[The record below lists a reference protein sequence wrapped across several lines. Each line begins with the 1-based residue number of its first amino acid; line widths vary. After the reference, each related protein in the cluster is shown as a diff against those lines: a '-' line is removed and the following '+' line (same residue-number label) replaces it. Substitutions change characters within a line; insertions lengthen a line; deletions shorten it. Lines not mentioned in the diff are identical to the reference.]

1 MNFLP
6 TKFTELS
13 FSRKKQNL
21 INQKQNLINQFINPF
36 YKQSQQVSLNEKDLK
51 KLFKQ
56 QLQMTDYLEGT
67 PKAQLRK
74 LFQTKRQQDKIQ
86 DVLKKADIRTLKH
99 LKKGVEVFDKIL
111 LDKITI
117 RLSGILLHHAFMSGK
132 SVKRLD
138 EQWDK
143 YIRTF
148 PDKNNQKLDFY
159 VHIFT
164 DQFADENEREKE
176 KMELKRVIYKIHLM
190 ITKLFRPSFLAN
202 EWLNYDFEKN
212 KFLGNYGKFREVTQI
227 KSKSIKYEY
236 ELWVE
241 KYILDLLGYVIPG
254 EKTSHTQKLLSLS
267 DSELTF
273 QTYLEK
279 LREGISSGNSN
290 KVFSILMTNIQDKDT
305 GYMLTAG
312 EKFSRYQPQP
322 RQQQQGKQKKGN
334 DSDLA
339 KQIQKNGIFMSEAQL
354 WKKQNQIQNQIMAM
368 TNMDINT

>member
-1 MNFLP
+1 MKFLP

-13 FSRKKQNL
+13 FSRQKQNL

-36 YKQSQQVSLNEKDLK
+36 YADYKQSQQVSLNEKDLK

-56 QLQMTDYLEGT
+56 QLLMTDYLEGT

-74 LFQTKRQQDKIQ
+74 LFQTKHQQDKIQ

-117 RLSGILLHHAFMSGK
+117 QLSGILLHHAFMNGK

-212 KFLGNYGKFREVTQI
+212 KFLGNYGKFRERTQI

-241 KYILDLLGYVIPG
+241 KYILDLLGFVIPG
-254 EKTSHTQKLLSLS
+254 EKTSKREKLLSLS

-290 KVFSILMTNIQDKDT
+290 KVFSILMRNIQDKDT
-305 GYMLTAG
+305 GHMLTAG
-312 EKFSRYQPQP
+312 ERFSRYQPQP

-354 WKKQNQIQNQIMAM
+354 WKKQNQIMAM